1 MLRYT
6 HLTMESLFYGA
17 VPWLAAA
24 GYLVLGWLY
33 WRDPMAASASASS
46 KGRQAG
52 LFLVIALHGVALLP
66 NWFAREGLQFGFATA
81 MSWTLWLAVS
91 LTWVE
96 SWFQKLPPLARGIF
110 PAAALAV
117 LLPLAF
123 PGPVLTGA
131 HDIGFRAHML
141 LALLA
146 YSTFTLAAASAGLMI
161 SMERALHRTKKLS
174 IDSTGWW
181 QGLPPLIGLDQTLV
195 RIVTTG
201 FVLLTLTLI
210 SGAMVNLSLGH
221 GPLRFDHKT
230 LFTLATWLLAL
241 VLLVG
246 RARWGWRGKVAAR
259 WTLAGYATLLM
270 AYVGT
275 RFVLEVLLHRTG

>member
-1 MLRYT
+1 
-6 HLTMESLFYGA
+6 MESLFYGA

-52 LFLVIALHGVALLP
+52 LFLVIALHGAALLP

-146 YSTFTLAAASAGLMI
+146 YSTF
-161 SMERALHRTKKLS
+161 TKKLS

>member
-1 MLRYT
+1 
-6 HLTMESLFYGA
+6 MESLFYGA

-96 SWFQKLPPLARGIF
+96 SWFQK
-110 PAAALAV
+110 
-117 LLPLAF
+117 
-123 PGPVLTGA
+123 
-131 HDIGFRAHML
+131 
-141 LALLA
+141 
-146 YSTFTLAAASAGLMI
+146 
-161 SMERALHRTKKLS
+161 
-174 IDSTGWW
+174 
-181 QGLPPLIGLDQTLV
+181 LPPLIGLDQTLV